1 MTQAD
6 WLAASAPGAADKVAA
21 QMAVTYIACEAV
33 PCYRDDADGRLAWSP
48 SPDSAGS
55 SGSGSLTP
63 AHSLPSPP
71 VLLVPVPPQA
81 RLRALGYV

>member
-6 WLAASAPGAADKVAA
+6 WLSGGAPADKVAA

-33 PCYRDDADGRLAWSP
+33 PCYRGDAEGRLAWSP
-48 SPDSAGS
+48 SPDSACS

-71 VLLVPVPPQA
+71 ALLAPVAPQA
-81 RLRALGYV
+81 RLRALD